1 MMKRLVVF
9 LSLLLL
15 YFTVPHTLED
25 FATGEPAQAG
35 VPVVVLSLVL
45 STLIMLQAAGLYW
58 IGQNKRRGLLIQAGV
73 GLFWPVAAG
82 AAQLP
87 TILSGEP
94 YRSGFISVLYVLGI
108 IVVGVLLLISALLA
122 WRQAQR

>member
-1 MMKRLVVF
+1 MKQLVVLF
-9 LSLLLL
+9 SLLLL

-25 FATGEPAQAG
+25 FAVGEPAEAG
-35 VPVVVLSLVL
+35 VPVAVLSLVL
-45 STLIMLQAAGLYW
+45 ATLIALQALGLYW
-58 IGQNKRRGLLIQAGV
+58 IGQDKHRGYLVQAGV

-87 TILSGEP
+87 TILSGGT

-122 WRQAQR
+122 WRQAIR